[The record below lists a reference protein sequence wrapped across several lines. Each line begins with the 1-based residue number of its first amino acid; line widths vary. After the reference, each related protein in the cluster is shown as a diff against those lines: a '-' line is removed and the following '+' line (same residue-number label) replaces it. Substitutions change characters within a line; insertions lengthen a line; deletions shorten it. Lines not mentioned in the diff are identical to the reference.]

1 MAAARSRLVE
11 FWNHPAGPKTIV
23 RVTFHRSVQIPG
35 LTSPVVA
42 SWQFF
47 WAPTFKWGISIA
59 NISDM
64 KKPTEQISLPQQ
76 LAVACTGIIW
86 MRYSLVITPVNYNL
100 FSVRGTTHGQT
111 AVARQGAR
119 SGRCMYAALSK
130 RHLPSHCLSVPL
142 RTR

>member
-1 MAAARSRLVE
+1 M
-11 FWNHPAGPKTIV
+11 
-23 RVTFHRSVQIPG
+23 
-35 LTSPVVA
+35 VA

-64 KKPTEQISLPQQ
+64 KKPTEQIRVPQQ
-76 LAVACTGIIW
+76 LAVACTGLIW

-111 AVARQGAR
+111 ALARLGAR
-119 SGRCMYAALSK
+119 SGRCMYAALNK
-130 RHLPSHCLSVPL
+130 RHLPGHCLSGPTSIQVNAAMATTGLYQLWRKVSAEGQPAAL
-142 RTR
+142 PASS